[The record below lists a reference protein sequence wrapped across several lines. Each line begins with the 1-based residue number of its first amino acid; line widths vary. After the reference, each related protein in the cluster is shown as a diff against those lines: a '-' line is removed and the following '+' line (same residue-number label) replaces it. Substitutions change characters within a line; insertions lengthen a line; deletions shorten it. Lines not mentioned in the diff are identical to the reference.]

1 MTLTTKY
8 STALMKPSTK
18 CASKR
23 CHSTCIDA
31 DGKRVM
37 KPHKARSCAVC
48 GAWYCGACKNY
59 MTTSKPCP
67 DGSAARFLHNL
78 RIVYPD
84 DFATA
89 AKESRKVYKCMSC
102 RGAPREYMQ
111 F

>member
-31 DGKRVM
+31 DGERVM

-48 GAWYCGACKNY
+48 KNY
-59 MTTSKPCP
+59 TTTSKPCP
-67 DGSAARFLHNL
+67 DGSVARFLDNL

-89 AKESRKVYKCMSC
+89 AQESQKVYKCMSC